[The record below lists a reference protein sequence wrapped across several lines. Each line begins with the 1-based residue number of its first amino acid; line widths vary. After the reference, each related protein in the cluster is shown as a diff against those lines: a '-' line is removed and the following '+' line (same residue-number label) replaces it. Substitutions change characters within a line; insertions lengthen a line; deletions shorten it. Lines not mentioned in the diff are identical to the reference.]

1 LRTQSG
7 FNGLHVL
14 TDLNAGEGM
23 IITLGETEDAAIA
36 SEESSS
42 CIAQMSMISGFLH
55 DSIVPK
61 TYVVS
66 ANT

>member
-1 LRTQSG
+1 
-7 FNGLHVL
+7 VL